1 MDEDDEDI
9 LSREDIQEIVLAVCG
24 VLFDFGIK
32 EIHIG
37 GLMRVVGVE
46 EEKAQQH
53 DNERMILDQ
62 EFEDTYS
69 AYVESLDAQEH
80 TVDIKRPPGTTLH

>member
-53 DNERMILDQ
+53 DNERMVLDQ

>member
-69 AYVESLDAQEH
+69 AYVASLDAQEH
-80 TVDIKRPPGTTLH
+80 TIDIKIPPGTTLH